1 MEGVLGLVSVFIA
14 AAILLFVGTIV
25 LGNPSLGQCT
35 TLQGYN
41 STHPASS
48 TGWGKQCVDLGAQ
61 SQSSY
66 SLLGLILVV
75 IAAVAIL
82 LVVRLM

>member
-14 AAILLFVGTIV
+14 AAILLFVGTLV

-35 TLQGYN
+35 SLPGYN
-41 STHPASS
+41 SGTPASS
-48 TGWGKQCVDLGAQ
+48 TGWAKQCVDLGSQ
-61 SQSSY
+61 TQSSY
-66 SLLGLILVV
+66 GLLGLILVV